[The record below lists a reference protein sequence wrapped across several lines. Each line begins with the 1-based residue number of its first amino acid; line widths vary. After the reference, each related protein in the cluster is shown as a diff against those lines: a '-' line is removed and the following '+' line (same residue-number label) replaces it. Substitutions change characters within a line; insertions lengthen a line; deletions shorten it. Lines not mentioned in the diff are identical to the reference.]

1 MLPEDR
7 WRHPNNSGRD
17 VCSQTGIETCRKQNP
32 GGHPRGGV
40 RGLESI
46 GTPSSAPLSGDT
58 QPMWRMEEEGSP
70 RLEV

>member
-1 MLPEDR
+1 MIVGEMR
-7 WRHPNNSGRD
+7 AVR
-17 VCSQTGIETCRKQNP
+17 P
-32 GGHPRGGV
+32 GLRPAGSKSRRHPRGGV